1 MQILRLKGKWNE
13 AIGYLSVRPHNMYN
27 EPRSLHSVHLLD
39 LGFSERNMKPK
50 NNLHLR

>member
-27 EPRSLHSVHLLD
+27 EPRSLHCTPT
-39 LGFSERNMKPK
+39 GFGF
-50 NNLHLR
+50 LRTEHETEE